1 MVDFVPF
8 RLAIVR
14 SKWEWLRLVLTAA
27 SLTFPLVSASVCRK
41 EGCKESE
48 NVGVLKA
55 LHSPSS
61 RDLQPGSR
69 SSLLKK
75 WCNNNCFYVCLV
87 LDSEDFCVLCALHVW
102 GVVKV
107 NLWSSGDIVLPLFC
121 LLEKKFCTVS
131 LQQSSNCLGGFS
143 KSHHLDDSTVNLPK
157 QNKESGRGSQRNASP
172 FDRSWWTSSSN
183 EMENNGNIPHQQ
195 RSTLSL
201 STNHNAQETQAT
213 TSDNVNNAA
222 FVNHALILW
231 TERRREWVG
240 SQQRS
245 QPEEH
250 REPVIGW
257 STTYEDLLG
266 TSRPFPQPI
275 PLPEMV
281 DFLVDVWEQEGLYE

>member
-1 MVDFVPF
+1 MF
-8 RLAIVR
+8 A
-14 SKWEWLRLVLTAA
+14 
-27 SLTFPLVSASVCRK
+27 
-41 EGCKESE
+41 
-48 NVGVLKA
+48 
-55 LHSPSS
+55 
-61 RDLQPGSR
+61 
-69 SSLLKK
+69 
-75 WCNNNCFYVCLV
+75 
-87 LDSEDFCVLCALHVW
+87 

-250 REPVIGW
+250 REPVIG
-257 STTYEDLLG
+257 YNK
-266 TSRPFPQPI
+266 
-275 PLPEMV
+275 PLVPKAGIDEFV
-281 DFLVDVWEQEGLYE
+281 ATQSLVDGWALSVPVSETCKIAVNLS

>member
-1 MVDFVPF
+1 MF
-8 RLAIVR
+8 A
-14 SKWEWLRLVLTAA
+14 
-27 SLTFPLVSASVCRK
+27 
-41 EGCKESE
+41 
-48 NVGVLKA
+48 
-55 LHSPSS
+55 
-61 RDLQPGSR
+61 
-69 SSLLKK
+69 
-75 WCNNNCFYVCLV
+75 
-87 LDSEDFCVLCALHVW
+87 

-107 NLWSSGDIVLPLFC
+107 NLWSSGDMVLPLFC

-157 QNKESGRGSQRNASP
+157 QNKESGRGSQRNTSP

-213 TSDNVNNAA
+213 TSNNVNNAA

-245 QPEEH
+245 RPEEH
-250 REPVIGW
+250 REPVIG
-257 STTYEDLLG
+257 YNK
-266 TSRPFPQPI
+266 
-275 PLPEMV
+275 PLVPKAGIDEFVATQSVV
-281 DFLVDVWEQEGLYE
+281 DGWALSVPVSETCKIAVNLS

>member
-41 EGCKESE
+41 E
-48 NVGVLKA
+48 
-55 LHSPSS
+55 
-61 RDLQPGSR
+61 
-69 SSLLKK
+69 
-75 WCNNNCFYVCLV
+75 
-87 LDSEDFCVLCALHVW
+87 

-275 PLPEMV
+275 PLPI
-281 DFLVDVWEQEGLYE
+281 LYNGVLKTVRS

>member
-1 MVDFVPF
+1 MF
-8 RLAIVR
+8 A
-14 SKWEWLRLVLTAA
+14 
-27 SLTFPLVSASVCRK
+27 
-41 EGCKESE
+41 
-48 NVGVLKA
+48 
-55 LHSPSS
+55 
-61 RDLQPGSR
+61 
-69 SSLLKK
+69 
-75 WCNNNCFYVCLV
+75 
-87 LDSEDFCVLCALHVW
+87 

-222 FVNHALILW
+222 FVNHGMVWPPCLLQLCHLLVFGC
-231 TERRREWVG
+231 REKG
-240 SQQRS
+240 
-245 QPEEH
+245 P
-250 REPVIGW
+250 
-257 STTYEDLLG
+257 
-266 TSRPFPQPI
+266 
-275 PLPEMV
+275 
-281 DFLVDVWEQEGLYE
+281 DVFSL